1 MDRVSQVIPRQAARG
16 HNRFPPFH
24 FSPILSLTHVFIFS
38 IPTLV
43 PAFPKLALF
52 LGDMRFHDLG
62 FSHRWS
68 PHLPQSH
75 RSARSATIPARDG
88 PRTSGATPT
97 GLRGRAS
104 WNRGT
109 GTRDHHTLPPWPPAP
124 MVIPKIARPME
135 RDCSRRRRNTGIQ
148 DGNDSTGTEM
158 KHLRGTKNPTYEG
171 PSSPSLSL
179 EPSSRTSPLPRRPPP
194 SPSALRKH
202 CAGDK
207 QPADMVRALTFFSIF
222 TLSSRCEAEQKQRL
236 GPQTAL

>member
-1 MDRVSQVIPRQAARG
+1 MSDPETSGKRSQSLSS
-16 HNRFPPFH
+16 FPFLPDPLYHSCFH
-24 FSPILSLTHVFIFS
+24 LFN
-38 IPTLV
+38 TLV
-43 PAFPKLALF
+43 PVFPKLALF

-62 FSHRWS
+62 FTHRWS
-68 PHLPQSH
+68 PHPPQSH

-179 EPSSRTSPLPRRPPP
+179 EPSSRTSLLSLDARHHRRRRCANTGLGTNNPPTW
-194 SPSALRKH
+194 S
-202 CAGDK
+202 
-207 QPADMVRALTFFSIF
+207 
-222 TLSSRCEAEQKQRL
+222 
-236 GPQTAL
+236 GP